1 MEAKTYEELLDRQ
14 RAIAAKIEDGSSEE
28 LERERV
34 ALKNAKVAAEKELE
48 RIEEKYQDVC
58 KRMET
63 KQAEAKE
70 LIEEFKTLDI
80 ELRRRRR
87 EKFEDLQRE
96 EQEAEE
102 RRRKISQME
111 NGQDAELLSKV
122 CLVEAKKLAKTTLTE
137 ATGHLSAEALIAKAD
152 SEEAITQFCQCIHL
166 AQLAVD
172 SFKAG
177 DKKCNHLDAVEVEKV
192 QKAIAEKQDWFNRM
206 YADVSKMVSFSFVI

>member
-14 RAIAAKIEDGSSEE
+14 RAIAAKLEDGSSEE

-34 ALKNAKVAAEKELE
+34 VLKNAKVAAANELV

-63 KQAEAKE
+63 KEAEAKE

-87 EKFEDLQRE
+87 EKMEDLQRE

-102 RRRKISQME
+102 RRRNWGIP
-111 NGQDAELLSKV
+111 
-122 CLVEAKKLAKTTLTE
+122 T
-137 ATGHLSAEALIAKAD
+137 HLI
-152 SEEAITQFCQCIHL
+152 
-166 AQLAVD
+166 
-172 SFKAG
+172 
-177 DKKCNHLDAVEVEKV
+177 
-192 QKAIAEKQDWFNRM
+192 
-206 YADVSKMVSFSFVI
+206 

>member
-28 LERERV
+28 LDRERV
-34 ALKNAKVAAEKELE
+34 ILKNAKAAAANELV

-63 KQAEAKE
+63 KEAEAKE

-87 EKFEDLQRE
+87 EKMEDLQRE

-102 RRRKISQME
+102 RRRNWGIP
-111 NGQDAELLSKV
+111 
-122 CLVEAKKLAKTTLTE
+122 T
-137 ATGHLSAEALIAKAD
+137 HLI
-152 SEEAITQFCQCIHL
+152 
-166 AQLAVD
+166 
-172 SFKAG
+172 
-177 DKKCNHLDAVEVEKV
+177 
-192 QKAIAEKQDWFNRM
+192 
-206 YADVSKMVSFSFVI
+206 

>member
-34 ALKNAKVAAEKELE
+34 VLKNAKVAAANELV

-87 EKFEDLQRE
+87 EKMEDLQRE

-102 RRRKISQME
+102 RRRNWDIP
-111 NGQDAELLSKV
+111 
-122 CLVEAKKLAKTTLTE
+122 T
-137 ATGHLSAEALIAKAD
+137 HLI
-152 SEEAITQFCQCIHL
+152 
-166 AQLAVD
+166 
-172 SFKAG
+172 
-177 DKKCNHLDAVEVEKV
+177 
-192 QKAIAEKQDWFNRM
+192 
-206 YADVSKMVSFSFVI
+206 

>member
-34 ALKNAKVAAEKELE
+34 VLKNAKAAAANELV

-87 EKFEDLQRE
+87 EKFEDLRRE
-96 EQEAEE
+96 EQEAGLGSPVSVLTWQPDS
-102 RRRKISQME
+102 RSH
-111 NGQDAELLSKV
+111 QDSYKV
-122 CLVEAKKLAKTTLTE
+122 SGLT
-137 ATGHLSAEALIAKAD
+137 HVYS
-152 SEEAITQFCQCIHL
+152 
-166 AQLAVD
+166 
-172 SFKAG
+172 
-177 DKKCNHLDAVEVEKV
+177 
-192 QKAIAEKQDWFNRM
+192 
-206 YADVSKMVSFSFVI
+206 